1 MIYKKDI
8 NIQSVNNYKMSAD
21 LLLKFIRNNSGKQ
34 YGILKIAFK
43 SSDNNTDFKNQYNK
57 HIANH
62 NSISTFDGYP
72 NAGFDILMPSETI
85 IKKNQFSSSQLVPLD
100 IKCEMVDENN
110 DPIGF
115 YMYPRSSISKTPL
128 ALANHVGVIDSG
140 YRGVLMAA
148 FRNLDSNSD
157 FKIEKNNRLL
167 QITHPGLCPIFVKVV
182 DESELSNT
190 SRGAGGFGSTGI

>member
-8 NIQSVNNYKMSAD
+8 NIVFYNTYKMSAD

-43 SSDNNTDFKNQYNK
+43 STDPEFKNQYTK
-57 HIANH
+57 YVTNH
-62 NSISTFDGYP
+62 NSIITFDSFP
-72 NAGFDILMPSETI
+72 NAGFDLLMPADVI
-85 IKKNQFSSSQLVPLD
+85 IPKNQLVNSQLVSLD
-100 IKCEMVDENN
+100 IKCEMTDENN

-115 YMYPRSSISKTPL
+115 CMYTRSSISKTPL
-128 ALANHVGVIDSG
+128 MLANHVGVIDSG

-148 FRNLDSNSD
+148 FRNLDSSVD
-157 FKIEKNNRLL
+157 FKVEKNSRLL
-167 QITHPGLCPIFVKVV
+167 QITHPGLRPVFVKIV

-190 SRGAGGFGSTGI
+190 TRGTGGFGSTGV